1 MSRIFLSPWMHLL
14 SPLSAVYGAAARR
27 RRRRLAARAVSLEAP
42 VVSVGN
48 LTVGGTGKTPVVELV
63 ARELAGRGLRPAV
76 LSRGY
81 KPLGKNTAAGPAGER
96 VNDEF
101 LVLEENL
108 PGLMQLQNPDRVEA
122 GREALRQGAQ
132 VLILDDGF
140 QHVRLHRD
148 LDLVLIDATDP
159 FGSGRLLP
167 AGPLREPIEAL
178 GQANLFVLT
187 RCRHTHA
194 HKLAILRQHLRGRFP
209 GIPQCEVDFQPE
221 GWRAWRAIPA
231 AGEPPAVMRGIRA
244 LAFCGIG
251 NPEAFRRE
259 LVSLGVELV
268 EWLAFPDHH
277 GYTPRD
283 LERLEERAL
292 AAGAEAVICTQKDA
306 VKIPTAGWPRR
317 TAAMKWRWLLLRPRM
332 TTGGEHFQRLLDRAL
347 KKT

>member
-1 MSRIFLSPWMHLL
+1 MSRLFLSPWMHLL
-14 SPLSAVYGAAARR
+14 SPLSAVYGAVARLR
-27 RRRRLAARAVSLEAP
+27 RQRLAARAVCLAAP

-81 KPLGKNTAAGPAGER
+81 RRRIVNAASGPAGEP

-108 PGLMQLQNPDRVEA
+108 PGLLHLQNPDRTAA
-122 GREALRQGAQ
+122 GREALGQGAD
-132 VLILDDGF
+132 VLVLDDGF

-159 FGSGRLLP
+159 FGSGRVLP

-178 GQANLFVLT
+178 GQADLFVLT
-187 RCRHTHA
+187 RCRHTHG
-194 HKLAILRQHLRGRFP
+194 HKLAVLRSYLRRRFP

-221 GWRAWRAIPA
+221 GWRAWRASPA
-231 AGEPPAVMRGIRA
+231 AAEPPAALKGCRA

-259 LVSLGVELV
+259 LVGLGLELV

-306 VKIPTAGWPRR
+306 VKILPEGWPRR
-317 TAAMKWRWLLLRPRM
+317 TAKIKWRWLRLRPQM
-332 TTGGEHFQRLLDRAL
+332 TAGGEHFQRLLDRAL
-347 KKT
+347 NKT